1 MAWRGVSAERRWP
14 VAQLDGGIAGG
25 ASAAGGSRAGRLGGS
40 SKGSITKCIITGR
53 GAVALDL
60 SLLGLMLA
68 SVRRPVRLPQQ
79 YKGVSGL
86 ADEESWSQSRSKSN
100 QKSQLTC
107 VRIAQSA
114 SYLFLLPQFASLHT
128 AKQKKSRLISA
139 TSMLDYV
146 QSPLV
151 FFHCSTPQAADRQ
164 IKAGFGKKRR
174 EKI

>member
-1 MAWRGVSAERRWP
+1 M
-14 VAQLDGGIAGG
+14 AGG

-40 SKGSITKCIITGR
+40 SKGSITNCIITGR